1 MKKLLTMT
9 LMMSCGMAASTDWV
23 NTVSG
28 KGREV
33 ISEMDAQDGKACI
46 AGQTQGGNMIQ
57 QSISAKGLKT
67 QHDIAKLEQPS
78 AWLACYDKEGKR
90 TAYGVFKS
98 DGMTAINDVVMG
110 DLGQV
115 YLAGTYVGNLSVPN
129 NLLVQSGHHSKNT
142 QHEGVNAFVAQYNGR
157 GQLTWVKTMVN
168 DTGVQAWRLA
178 HVADDQGVILQ
189 GVFSQFVLFENN
201 LLTGKALKNHFI
213 TRWDGDGQL
222 LWKQSWPMKSGQ
234 VSAGGV
240 STDGNHLVETFNEEQ
255 WNQNKKDVV
264 VVMRNIDNG
273 HVEWHHRIGGKG
285 VEMASNPIVSVDG
298 GSHVLMSFQ
307 DQILL
312 PDGQTTIKT
321 NGSSD
326 LLVMEFDAKGL
337 LKNHWQHGMA
347 GAELAHELIIE
358 PRNNRMLVAMMQ
370 MNEINQATYQLISKG
385 PSDLGWSTVQT
396 GEKIGNHFSIQS
408 MAFDGDQL
416 FYGGVLFPK
425 KGKRYTNKNKTVQS
439 IGKSDVYLGSS
450 NASSLFIR

>member
-1 MKKLLTMT
+1 MT

-46 AGQTQGGNMIQ
+46 AGQTQGGQMIQ
-57 QSISAKGLKT
+57 QSISDKGLKT
-67 QHDIAKLEQPS
+67 QHDIAKLEKPA
-78 AWLACYDKEGKR
+78 AWLSCYDKAGKR

-110 DLGQV
+110 ELGQV
-115 YLAGTYVGNLSVPN
+115 YLAGTYVGNLAMPK
-129 NLLVQSGHHSKNT
+129 NLLVQSGHQIKQT

-157 GQLTWVKTMVN
+157 GQLSWVKTMVN

-178 HVADDQGVILQ
+178 HVSDDQGVVVQ
-189 GVFSQFVLFENN
+189 GVFSQFVLLENA
-201 LLTGKALKNHFI
+201 LITGKALKNHFI
-213 TRWDGDGQL
+213 TRWDGEGNL
-222 LWKQSWPMKSGQ
+222 LWKQSWPMKTGQ

-240 STDGNHLVETFNEEQ
+240 NVNGDHLVETFNAEQ

-264 VVMRNIDNG
+264 VVKRNINNG
-273 HVEWHHRIGGKG
+273 YVQWHHRIGGTG
-285 VEMASNPIVSVDG
+285 VEMASNPIVSADG

-307 DQILL
+307 DQVVL
-312 PDGQTTIKT
+312 PDGQTTLKT
-321 NGSSD
+321 HGSSD
-326 LLVMEFDAKGL
+326 LLVMRLDAKGQMTQ
-337 LKNHWQHGMA
+337 HWHHGTA
-347 GAELAHELIIE
+347 GAEMAHELIIE
-358 PRNNRMLVAMMQ
+358 PRNHRMLVAMMQ
-370 MNEINQATYQLISKG
+370 MNEINQATYQLISKH
-385 PSDLGWSTVQT
+385 DDNDDWTRIQT
-396 GEKIGNHFSIQS
+396 GHKIGNDFSIQS

-439 IGKSDVYLGSS
+439 IGKSDVYLGAT
-450 NASSLFIR
+450 NASSLFLR